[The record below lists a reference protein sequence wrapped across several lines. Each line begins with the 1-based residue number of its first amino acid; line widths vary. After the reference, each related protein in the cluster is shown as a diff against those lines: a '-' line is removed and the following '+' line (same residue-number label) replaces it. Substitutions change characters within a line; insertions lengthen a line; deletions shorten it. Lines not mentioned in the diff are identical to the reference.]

1 MWHLEATHP
10 GGILGLMPSVSS
22 GKSNRNMIVAIAAL
36 LAVWLTVMF
45 YRNEIRGRWRVHKL
59 TDLAATHPDPQMR
72 RQAVR
77 GLGAEGKVTVLRQMV
92 QGDDPVTACAAV
104 EALASIGSDEA
115 VEILIA
121 QIRRADAG
129 EADPALAVRVQA
141 IESLGELQAA
151 EAVEALVECLDD
163 PTLFE
168 GRTAAERSAAG
179 AIEALRPEYT
189 VDWPGART
197 VAEHAAQAL
206 ERITGRPW
214 PTS

>member
-1 MWHLEATHP
+1 MN
-10 GGILGLMPSVSS
+10 S
-22 GKSNRNMIVAIAAL
+22 GKSNRIMIVAIAAM

-45 YRNEIRGRWRVHKL
+45 YRNEIRARWWLHRL
-59 TDLAATHPDPQMR
+59 TNLAATHSDPQVR

-77 GLGAEGKVTVLRQMV
+77 GLGVRDELAALRRIV
-92 QGDDPVTACAAV
+92 QGDDPVAACAAV
-104 EALASIGSDEA
+104 EALASIGSDQA

-121 QIRRADAG
+121 QIRRRDAG
-129 EADPALAVRVQA
+129 GADPALAVRVQA
-141 IESLGELQAA
+141 IESLGELQAVA
-151 EAVEALVECLDD
+151 AVEALIECLDD

-179 AIEALRPEYT
+179 AIGALHPEYT
-189 VDWPGART
+189 VDWPGPRT